1 MGKASSNKKV
11 SRAARTG
18 GGRTSRGRTP
28 WAWYSSMALVVVLG
42 MFGVVQ
48 SRNHRAEQL
57 SAGTKIA
64 PRLASQSHPADH
76 WHVAYGFYLC
86 DNFAAPLPDDAVKG
100 GIHTHADGLI
110 HVEPET
116 PDDTGPHATT
126 GRFLKLAGV
135 TVTEDEIKIPGQKTF
150 KNGAKCGDKDGEVQI
165 YVDGKRREGDPTK
178 ILLKDQEH
186 IVFAFVPKGT
196 TTVPEPPSVPNL
208 ATATQAQEPGATTA
222 TSEVSG
228 DTTGSTAAPGS
239 TPSTA
244 PATTPST
251 APASTPSTAPPG
263 TTATTATP

>member
-42 MFGVVQ
+42 VFGIVQ
-48 SRNHRAEQL
+48 SRDHRQDIL
-57 SAGTKIA
+57 SAGTKLS
-64 PRLASQSHPADH
+64 PRLGSPGKPADH

-86 DNFAAPLPDDAVKG
+86 DNFAATLPDDAVKG
-100 GIHTHADGLI
+100 GIHTHADGLM

-116 PDDTGPHATT
+116 VDDTGPHATA

-135 TVTEDEIKIPGQKTF
+135 TVSETEIKIPGQKTF
-150 KNGAKCGDKDGEVQI
+150 KNGDKCGDKAGEVQV
-165 YVDGKRREGDPTK
+165 YVDGKKREGDPTK
-178 ILLKDQEH
+178 ILLKDQQH
-186 IVFAFVPKGT
+186 IVFAYVPKAT

-208 ATATQAQEPGATTA
+208 ATAGQAQEPSATTA
-222 TSEVSG
+222 TSVLPG
-228 DTTGSTAAPGS
+228 DTTGSTTAPGS

-251 APASTPSTAPPG
+251 APPAN
-263 TTATTATP
+263 TATTATP